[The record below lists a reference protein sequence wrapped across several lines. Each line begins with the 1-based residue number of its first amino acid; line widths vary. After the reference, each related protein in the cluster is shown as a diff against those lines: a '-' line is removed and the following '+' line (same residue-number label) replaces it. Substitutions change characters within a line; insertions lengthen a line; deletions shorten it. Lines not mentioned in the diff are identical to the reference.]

1 MRYIGGKSKIAKEL
15 ARQIRVR
22 TNATEIYEPFMGGA
36 AMTARLADEFET
48 VTPGEVNADLV
59 ALWRVAARGWVP
71 PSDITPQEY
80 ARMKE
85 DPVPS
90 AYRGFV
96 GFGCSFGGKW
106 FGGYARGGFNA
117 DGSPRNYAGES
128 SRAVA
133 RIGSAIATA
142 TRGGELIYHRSY
154 EETPIIPGTAIYCDP
169 PYQDTQGYDA
179 VSGFDS
185 GAFWG
190 WAREATKAGV
200 DVFVS
205 EYSAP
210 DDFARVWEKGKVKML
225 PKAEQCREVAREGL
239 WVYVG

>member
-1 MRYIGGKSKIAKEL
+1 
-15 ARQIRVR
+15 
-22 TNATEIYEPFMGGA
+22 MGGG
-36 AMTARLADEFET
+36 AMTERLS
-48 VTPGEVNADLV
+48 EVFDVVHPSDLSPDIV
-59 ALWRVAARGWVP
+59 ALWRVAANGWQP
-71 PSDITPQEY
+71 TTDISEAEY
-80 ARMKE
+80 QRMKS

-106 FGGYARGGFNA
+106 FGGYAKGGFNA
-117 DGSPRNYAGES
+117 DGTPRNHRGES

-142 TRGGELIYHRSY
+142 TKGGELVYHRSY

-185 GAFWG
+185 EAFWE
-190 WAREATKAGV
+190 WVRHASRAGV

-210 DDFARVWEKGKVKML
+210 GDFAKVWERSKIKTLTTTG
-225 PKAEQCREVAREGL
+225 QGRGVATEGL